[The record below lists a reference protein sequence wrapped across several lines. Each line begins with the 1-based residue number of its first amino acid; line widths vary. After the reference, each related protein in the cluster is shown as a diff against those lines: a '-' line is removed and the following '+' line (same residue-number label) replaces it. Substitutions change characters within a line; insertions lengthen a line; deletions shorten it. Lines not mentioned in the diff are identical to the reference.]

1 MRFYEIINE
10 NSNLDMSHD
19 ARMQRAK
26 DMGFDTDTVLN
37 IGGSVGD
44 VFVSS
49 SLLHSWNEYYYRQD
63 ENFLEL
69 EAFLN
74 AVNHLSEYGGEVYR
88 YIALNDISE
97 LDLKNIGDHW
107 TIERY
112 LAEDIADRWTF
123 THNHGGKQKFIIEAT
138 IPAKS
143 VSIYSVDLYGNP
155 EEQEVNPTKINSI
168 KVYPIGDATA
178 VYETQ
183 GGVFLPNAHH
193 GGEMGVSHADVRSIN
208 AAFDP
213 SQKNSGNIMS

>member
-74 AVNHLSEYGGEVYR
+74 AVNHLSEYGG
-88 YIALNDISE
+88 
-97 LDLKNIGDHW
+97 
-107 TIERY
+107 
-112 LAEDIADRWTF
+112 
-123 THNHGGKQKFIIEAT
+123 
-138 IPAKS
+138 
-143 VSIYSVDLYGNP
+143 
-155 EEQEVNPTKINSI
+155 
-168 KVYPIGDATA
+168 
-178 VYETQ
+178 
-183 GGVFLPNAHH
+183 
-193 GGEMGVSHADVRSIN
+193 
-208 AAFDP
+208 
-213 SQKNSGNIMS
+213 